1 MRIPRHDGLG
11 LANLAAE
18 IEHRLTGSAPSPRLD
33 ASIRELIPQADTYVL
48 VLIDGLG
55 AGQLDHPA
63 AGPLAAAHLATI
75 DAPFP
80 TQTSV
85 VTSTLATGLPPSR
98 HGLIAYQ
105 LMLPPHGI
113 VNTLYW
119 FAIGAKEMLDH
130 DPAAFLP
137 SPNTA
142 ERLVAAGRRVIVI
155 EPSAL
160 VGSPI
165 DRVLYRGASV
175 RGVAGEE
182 EAVAAA
188 LEEAARPGSLVVV
201 YFPQVD
207 AAAHLAGQGS
217 DIYANALETV
227 GKAWIALDE
236 GLPPGAALIGTADHG
251 HVDVLPDHHIPVGSV
266 AGVSIGGDSRVLH
279 LHGPLDA
286 IERLTDGLPGTLV
299 ARSEAGPLW
308 GPGPLHPEFE
318 NRAPD
323 ALLFADDGH
332 AFLFEGDDQPMVGH
346 HGGLTAAEIE
356 IPVLIGDR
364 TLP

>member
-1 MRIPRHDGLG
+1 MRVPRYDGCG
-11 LANLAAE
+11 LVNLAGE
-18 IEHRLTGSAPSPRLD
+18 IEHRLIGSSPSPRLD
-33 ASIRELIPQADTYVL
+33 PAIRGVIPPADSYIL

-55 AGQLDHPA
+55 AGQLGHPA
-63 AGPLAAAHLATI
+63 ARPLAAAQLATV

-119 FAIGAKEMLDH
+119 FAIGAAEMLDD

-142 ERLVAAGRRVIVI
+142 ERLAAAGRRVIVV

-165 DRVLYRGASV
+165 DRVLYRGASM
-175 RGVAGEE
+175 RGAAGEE

-188 LEEAARPGSLVVV
+188 IEEAAAPGRLVVV
-201 YFPQVD
+201 YFPHVD

-217 DIYANALETV
+217 DIYAAALETV
-227 GKAWIALDE
+227 GRAWTALAE

-251 HVDVLPDHHIPVGSV
+251 HVDVLPHHHIPVGSV
-266 AGVSIGGDSRVLH
+266 PGV
-279 LHGPLDA
+279 
-286 IERLTDGLPGTLV
+286 
-299 ARSEAGPLW
+299 
-308 GPGPLHPEFE
+308 
-318 NRAPD
+318 
-323 ALLFADDGH
+323 
-332 AFLFEGDDQPMVGH
+332 
-346 HGGLTAAEIE
+346 
-356 IPVLIGDR
+356 
-364 TLP
+364 